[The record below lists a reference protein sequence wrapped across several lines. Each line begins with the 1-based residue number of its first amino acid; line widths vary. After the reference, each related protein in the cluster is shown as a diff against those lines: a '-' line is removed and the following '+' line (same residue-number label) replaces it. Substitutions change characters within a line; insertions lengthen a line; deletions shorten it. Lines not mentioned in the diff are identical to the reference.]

1 MPNIVEKKI
10 DWQRSTRF
18 WRSLSTQQ
26 RNVLLVK
33 ILYKQLYQITLDS
46 KIRYCWLFIIQNLVK
61 IYNQSSINLD
71 QSLIGFSRFFYK
83 QIRELQSIIKLLRP
97 KISDMHNFKLLE
109 NVSQEFFIKSWYSIT
124 LFDSNNLNSSFYNLL
139 KPYFSKESDQFIKL
153 LEIKNSF
160 GINVD
165 FVNLPDSFFNIYL
178 FQFYL
183 RLHELEETLQWFNW
197 AVFRLDID
205 KAPYKFYKHHTLSS
219 FLDDVITY
227 GYQFWHKNRFMSA
240 NFVKSNKIKLK
251 KKWRFWREF
260 KKCLLFDKSHVII
273 KFKWLFNHKRLLNH
287 QYLSTYSIS
296 MQSKLK
302 RIYKKNISRAR
313 FFNYLFNL
321 EYRIDILSMRVF
333 RIKSI
338 KWVYILLYFGYLT
351 VNLKKKKKNYIV
363 QINDLIF
370 GWFLLKNYAFF
381 RKLRTRFYKPRR
393 LYSFLE
399 YEANINSLICLS
411 LPIKYGRLP
420 SDKNDR
426 LISKKFIK
434 YTYLKTY

>member
-1 MPNIVEKKI
+1 MPNFIGKKK
-10 DWQRSTRF
+10 DWQGSTRF
-18 WRSLSTQQ
+18 WASISSQQ
-26 RNVLLVK
+26 RDILLVK
-33 ILYKQLYQITLDS
+33 ILYKQLCHISLDP
-46 KIRYCWLFIIQNLVK
+46 KARFCWLFTIQNLVK
-61 IYNQSSINLD
+61 DFKQSSINLD
-71 QSLIGFSRFFYK
+71 QNIIGFSRFFYK
-83 QIRELQSIIKLLRP
+83 QIRELQSTIKLLRL
-97 KISDMHNFKLLE
+97 KIVDMHSFKLLQ
-109 NVSQEFFIKSWYSIT
+109 NISQEFFIKSWYSIT
-124 LFDSNNLNSSFYNLL
+124 LFDSNNSSSSFYTILESFF
-139 KPYFSKESDQFIKL
+139 PKESSEYTKI
-153 LEIKNSF
+153 LEIKRDF

-165 FVNLPDSFFNIYL
+165 FLNLPDTSFNVHL

-197 AVFRLDID
+197 GVFRLDID
-205 KAPYKFYKHHTLSS
+205 NSPYKFYKHPTLSS
-219 FLDDVITY
+219 FLDDVITF
-227 GYQFWHKNRFMSA
+227 GYQFWHKKRFISINA
-240 NFVKSNKIKLK
+240 VKSNKIKLK

-260 KKCLLFDKSHVII
+260 KKCLLFDKSHVIV

-302 RIYKKNISRAR
+302 QLYKKKISKDRL
-313 FFNYLFNL
+313 FSYLSNL
-321 EYRIDILSMRVF
+321 EYRVDILSMRIF

-338 KWVYILLYFGYLT
+338 KWVWILLYFGYLT
-351 VNLKKKKKNYIV
+351 VNLKKRKKNYIV
-363 QINDLIF
+363 QINDHIF

-399 YEANINSLICLS
+399 YEPHINSVICLS
-411 LPIKYGRLP
+411 LPIKYTRLP